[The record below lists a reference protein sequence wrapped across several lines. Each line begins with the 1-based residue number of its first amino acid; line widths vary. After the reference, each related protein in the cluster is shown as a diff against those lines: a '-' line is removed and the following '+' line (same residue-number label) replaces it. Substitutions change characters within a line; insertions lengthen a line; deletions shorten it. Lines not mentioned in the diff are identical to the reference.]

1 MIKMYLI
8 RKTRALLRH
17 HKKAC
22 ILGVSVC
29 LLLSYWYWYGEGE
42 VAQTGRP
49 DWVEG
54 RRELYRQV
62 WREVLHR
69 EGNYTVQGCTL
80 PRLEPWGLEVKQFV
94 SSIPQVRF
102 SSLLSSL
109 FNVL

>member
-8 RKTRALLRH
+8 RKTSALLRH

-29 LLLSYWYWYGEGE
+29 LLFSYWYWYCGEE
-42 VAQTGRP
+42 AVQTSKLE
-49 DWVEG
+49 WVKG

-62 WREVLHR
+62 WKEILHR
-69 EGNYTVQGCTL
+69 EGNYTVHGCTL
-80 PRLEPWGLEVKQFV
+80 PKLDPWGLEVKKFV

-102 SSLLSSL
+102 SSLLYSL